1 MNLRQLR
8 TFVAIAETGTF
19 SAAGEAVGLSHSA
32 VSLHVKALE
41 EELGAALID
50 RSRRPPVLT
59 DRGLALVDCSRRMI
73 DLMDEMAALGS
84 EAGLIGS
91 IRAGVVPSAMN
102 DLMPPALAKMRALHP
117 KLKVRIHTGLS
128 SELAVLLRN
137 GDLDVAVSTAP
148 ERPLDG
154 VEARTIIEEPLYVIA
169 PREPSSTDVKDLLG
183 ELPFVWFSRKT
194 WAGQQIERL
203 LLNEGIVVRD
213 DMEVDSLIAVTALVS
228 HGLGVSV
235 VPHRSSAPPFPD
247 DIRSAAFGQPQYT
260 RALALL
266 ERTKNPKR
274 RLADA
279 LLSALRDCAEQ
290 KA

>member
-8 TFVAIAETGTF
+8 TFVAIAENGTF

-41 EELGAALID
+41 EELGVPLID

-154 VEARTIIEEPLYVIA
+154 VEARTIIEEPLYIIA
-169 PREPSSTDVKDLLG
+169 PREPASVAIEDLLG

-203 LLNEGIVVRD
+203 LLNEGIIVRD

-235 VPHRSSAPPFPD
+235 VPHRLSAPPFPD
-247 DIRSAAFGQPQYT
+247 DIRSTTFGRPQYT
-260 RALALL
+260 RELALL

-279 LLSALRDCAEQ
+279 LLSSLRDCAVQ
-290 KA
+290 VD